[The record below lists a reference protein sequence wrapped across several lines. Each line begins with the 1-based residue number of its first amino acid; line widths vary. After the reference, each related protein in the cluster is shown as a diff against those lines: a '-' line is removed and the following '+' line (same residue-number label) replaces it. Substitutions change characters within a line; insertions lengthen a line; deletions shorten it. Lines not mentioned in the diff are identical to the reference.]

1 MAPAFIVKKP
11 CSFVTS
17 GKLLKSMIA
26 TLQLTTSKYERED
39 TPLIGNIFM
48 KKLKSFE
55 EVSRRSDKVKFWSI

>member
-1 MAPAFIVKKP
+1 MALAFIVKKP
-11 CSFVTS
+11 CSFVAS
-17 GKLLKSMIA
+17 GKLLKSIIA